1 MARPEEQKNNMMNRW
16 LDAKAE
22 RLGLRPRAA
31 RRPHLAS
38 EVSSLEEAEKWRAD
52 VLKEIGRKVQ
62 EIQNEGLGEETLRDL
77 NDGINKLVRT
87 KYHWEKRVMELGGP
101 NYAAAARAAALKSGE
116 DKPPDGR
123 EYRYYG
129 AAKNLPGVREL
140 MMAQATKEV
149 RRSRKD
155 IYKIIDGDYFGF
167 RDEEDG
173 VLLKAEVVA
182 EREAREA
189 ACAAWDAR
197 ERAKAAGGAAEAPGG
212 GDEFRFDE
220 GPQAASAALAAAGGG
235 ARAAPAGAAGDAALL
250 SGAGALEDALPDA
263 ADIERMV
270 LAKRK
275 RELMEQYASE
285 ELVAADREAK
295 QLLNKR

>member
-116 DKPPDGR
+116 DKVRTHAPGRAPAQRRAGRSQQRARGLTRRASPSLGLSLLQPPDGR

-155 IYKIIDGDYFGF
+155 IYKIIDGDYFGAL
-167 RDEEDG
+167 R
-173 VLLKAEVVA
+173 
-182 EREAREA
+182 
-189 ACAAWDAR
+189 AW
-197 ERAKAAGGAAEAPGG
+197 KP
-212 GDEFRFDE
+212 
-220 GPQAASAALAAAGGG
+220 LT
-235 ARAAPAGAAGDAALL
+235 
-250 SGAGALEDALPDA
+250 
-263 ADIERMV
+263 
-270 LAKRK
+270 
-275 RELMEQYASE
+275 
-285 ELVAADREAK
+285 
-295 QLLNKR
+295 